1 MCSRFFV
8 ATDERDP
15 TGLDYMRSQGA
26 VVISDLLTPE
36 DRRIVGWPL
45 LLTDVL
51 SQVEQVI
58 ASHGVFF
65 SGHSMSSV
73 AGGIANLRGARGFDP
88 RTSVFD

>member
-1 MCSRFFV
+1 
-8 ATDERDP
+8 
-15 TGLDYMRSQGA
+15 MRSQGA
-26 VVISDLLTPE
+26 VLIEDLITAE
-36 DRRIVGWPL
+36 ERQIVGWPL

-51 SQVEQVI
+51 SQVEQLI

-73 AGGIANLRGARGFDP
+73 AGGIANYRGARGFDA